1 MQISLNGYTL
11 SDEDSQD
18 QEPSQV
24 TMITIDSVGSCDD
37 DKDDVINDVTD
48 EVTEEV
54 EQVDPCKV
62 VVDQIRKDEFGIG
75 VHLSEDGQRL
85 MKVSIEYSL

>member
-1 MQISLNGYTL
+1 MQISLNGCTL

-37 DKDDVINDVTD
+37 DDVISDVTN
-48 EVTEEV
+48 EVSEEV